1 MNKAAQKQNAFMK
14 SLSGIGDILVFE
26 TRRKSKNKLVTEGLG
41 RIKAILEEF
50 FRIREED
57 EERFERLMLHPD
69 FLKLSQE
76 NEREASA
83 RLMFFPE
90 RQLVSFTV
98 ALEQIR
104 RVHETAI
111 VAHNEEI
118 SRQATYHL
126 IWILQHLTTFPQNGV
141 FVEQV
146 LRSLYEMSD
155 LAIRNDDHSMYGGAY
170 DWYFETVFRAEFR
183 LEYLE
188 TLTGRFRVIV
198 QGIISND
205 QWELYMSMV
214 QRLVDGVHIGID
226 KTHRLRDLEHQ
237 WIDFETFTSLDKEH
251 HIRGKNDE
259 LVKTAGEV
267 SSIEEYQKWLKNL
280 DDLRALLAPHVPTA
294 HAPAKDELLKELES
308 FVAAQLKFNTLQE
321 TVFVFGAFAL
331 LEERPQYIKYLWEYK
346 QPPDSDAVHV
356 GADIVPTTLENVVAF
371 YFRKGYFERDV
382 FPWKDH
388 RGRRIYFQRYFLLL
402 LARQLEPVVEA
413 EGVYPTLRTFALPW
427 FSIVQLSNI
436 ESVTDDLKKQARL
449 LTEDVVL
456 LQALGFSES
465 TIDTTFDRKL
475 PTFLGVL
482 KEKAI
487 ARIEKLERSSAID
500 SKKVAE
506 FKKNVVKS
514 FRQSATMRDILNRF
528 GLYKDRSDEPLPE
541 NPPDQHGINQIDD
554 KAAFF
559 RSWHVDY
566 LRWGENYGE
575 GLAAHEN
582 TVILNAIIGAG
593 VRRGDR
599 LEEILGEKPDLSQV
613 LLVASPMTIFE
624 LFELNEGF
632 VSRWRPDAE
641 PLEIESFQ
649 GWFLFNGARM
659 PVFHAHVE
667 AGIIVVAD
675 STRLGRLVQYDPN
688 SADGT
693 KDSRTDILS
702 ITVRSFSEDEDFR
715 SRFLENPPPWLTK
728 KGDRAA
734 QERYLQSR
742 VLVRVMERF
751 EFVVA
756 ENPSVVLVSAT
767 KAQE

>member
-41 RIKAILEEF
+41 RIKAILEEL

-57 EERFERLMLHPD
+57 PERFERLMLHPD

-76 NEREASA
+76 NKREASA
-83 RLMFFPE
+83 QLMFFPE

-104 RVHETAI
+104 RVHDTAI
-111 VAHNEEI
+111 VARNEEI
-118 SRQATYHL
+118 GRQATYHL
-126 IWILQHLTTFPQNGV
+126 TWILQHLTTLPQSGV

-155 LAIRNDDHSMYGGAY
+155 LAIRNDDRSMYGGAY
-170 DWYFETVFRAEFR
+170 NWYFETVFRDEFR

-188 TLTGRFRVIV
+188 TLTDRFRVIV

-214 QRLVDGVHIGID
+214 QRLVDDVHIGID
-226 KTHRLRDLEHQ
+226 KTHRLREVEHR
-237 WIDFETFTSLDKEH
+237 WIEFETFTGLDKEH
-251 HIRGKNDE
+251 HVRSKKDE
-259 LVKTAGEV
+259 LVQTAGEV

-280 DDLRALLAPHVPTA
+280 DDLRAILAPRVPTA
-294 HAPAKDELLKELES
+294 HSTAKDELLKELES
-308 FVAAQLKFNTLQE
+308 FIAAQLKFNTLQE
-321 TVFVFGAFAL
+321 KVFAFGAFAL

-346 QPPDSDAVHV
+346 QPPDSDAIHI
-356 GADIVPTTLENVVAF
+356 GADIVPNTLESVVAF

-388 RGRRIYFQRYFLLL
+388 RGHRIYFQRYFLLL
-402 LARQLEPVVEA
+402 LARQLKPVVEA
-413 EGVYPTLRTFALPW
+413 EGEYPTLGTFTLPW

-436 ESVTDDLKKQARL
+436 ESVTDRLKQQARL
-449 LTEDVVL
+449 LTENVVL
-456 LQALGFSES
+456 LEALGFSKL
-465 TIDTTFDRKL
+465 TIDTTFNRKL

-487 ARIEKLERSSAID
+487 ARIQELERSREID
-500 SKKVAE
+500 PEKVAE

-514 FRQSATMRDILNRF
+514 FRQSATMRDILNCF
-528 GLYKDRSDEPLPE
+528 GLYEDRSDEPLPGQ
-541 NPPDQHGINQIDD
+541 PPIHYGINQVDE

-575 GLAAHEN
+575 CLAAHEN
-582 TVILNAIIGAG
+582 TVILDAIIDAG
-593 VRRGDR
+593 VRREER
-599 LEEILGEKPDLSQV
+599 LEEILAEMPDLSQV
-613 LLVASPMTIFE
+613 LLVASPMTIVE
-624 LFELNEGF
+624 LSELNEGF
-632 VSRWRPDAE
+632 VHHWRPDAE

-649 GWFLFNGARM
+649 GWFLFNGTRI
-659 PVFHAHVE
+659 PVIHAHVK
-667 AGIIVVAD
+667 AGMIIVAD
-675 STRLGRLVQYDPN
+675 STGLGRLVQYDPN

-715 SRFLENPPPWLTK
+715 GDFIENPPPWLAE

-751 EFVVA
+751 EFMVA
-756 ENPSVVLVSAT
+756 ENPNILLVSAA
-767 KAQE
+767 KAQD